1 MEPRTA
7 KSDEQNY
14 YEILEVSAEAPHHE
28 IVAAYERAKSTYSPD
43 SPSLYTMFS
52 EEEANQLRRLIEEAY
67 VILSNQAKRRE
78 YDNVLKARTMLQPK
92 PEELP
97 DLRVVDQK
105 TEKKDPPPTVSASGA
120 VPTGFLKSRVS
131 VYEANPQFET
141 EIANAK
147 EFDGEYLKKIRQY
160 KNITIEQ
167 MSKETRISRSYLAA
181 VEANDYEAL
190 PAPVFA
196 RGFVVQVARL
206 LNLDD
211 NAVAQ
216 SYMSKFKKK

>member
-1 MEPRTA
+1 MNPKTER
-7 KSDEQNY
+7 SDEQNY

-28 IVAAYERAKSTYSPD
+28 IVAAYERAKTTYSPD

-52 EEEANQLRRLIEEAY
+52 EEEAVELRRLIEEAF
-67 VILSNQAKRRE
+67 VVLSNQAKRRE
-78 YDNVLKARTMLQPK
+78 YDNALKAKVILQPK

-97 DLRVVDQK
+97 DIK
-105 TEKKDPPPTVSASGA
+105 AAEPKASA
-120 VPTGFLKSRVS
+120 VPQGFSKSRGN
-131 VYEANPQFET
+131 VYEIDAAFEE
-141 EIANAK
+141 EIKNSK

-160 KNITIEQ
+160 KGISIEQ
-167 MSKETRISRSYLAA
+167 MSKETRISKSYLAA

-196 RGFVVQVARL
+196 RGFVVQVARFL
-206 LNLDD
+206 SLDD

-216 SYMSKFKKK
+216 SYMSKYKKK